1 MSTTDEAVT
10 IPISVYPLY
19 EFAGGISCL
28 HPSNIPPAP
37 QIGYL
42 AADNRGGD
50 ELLVLLV
57 LCVENADFIRLFR
70 VFDVLESDG
79 KDRFIPVQAIRF
91 RMA

>member
-1 MSTTDEAVT
+1 MKFQNDENECDRIALNL
-10 IPISVYPLY
+10 I
-19 EFAGGISCL
+19 
-28 HPSNIPPAP
+28 
-37 QIGYL
+37 
-42 AADNRGGD
+42 
-50 ELLVLLV
+50 LLWLSLLLV

>member
-1 MSTTDEAVT
+1 V
-10 IPISVYPLY
+10 
-19 EFAGGISCL
+19 
-28 HPSNIPPAP
+28 P